1 MRPVGTVSSPM
12 SDGMSEIFA
21 ALIQPA
27 SEPAPREGETTYG
40 GPKDG
45 ATAPRNLG
53 IAYVSQEIGRRRDHS
68 TQTLIVMDETRG
80 RVLESRFHSK
90 EVDSDELQ
98 DLRTIGTPTN
108 VE

>member
-1 MRPVGTVSSPM
+1 M
-12 SDGMSEIFA
+12 SDGMSEILA

-45 ATAPRNLG
+45 AKITRNLG
-53 IAYVSQEIGRRRDHS
+53 IAYVSQEIGRRRDHT
-68 TQTLIVMDETRG
+68 TQTLIVMNETRG

-98 DLRTIGTPTN
+98 DLRAIGTPTN